1 MKKKISFRISAKI
14 GLGFGI
20 LTAALVV
27 NAIRI
32 TNVLNDGRELNK
44 EINMVYQPS
53 EAQLLKLQD
62 LVNNSQAL
70 IKSWVFVDRVADTP
84 DKKRLLQMHDETLP
98 ELLKSL
104 SLLSDNWEEK
114 DQQSFRNISI
124 FIRDTLF
131 AKHHIIMDR
140 LTGIDKYN
148 DPNLM
153 FDIIPM
159 VSDNGEIIT
168 LTGMALRDLDGLI
181 QSQKVKADAA
191 RASMEDQLTR
201 LKNFILLTSIL
212 LVMVSLIVAFFTV
225 RSLVVPINSIK
236 STLLMMSRG
245 ILPSK
250 QMEERND
257 EIGEMSRA
265 LNSHV
270 SGLKAISDFALEI
283 GRRNYNTAFKPAS
296 KDDVLGN
303 SLLRMRDDLKSAAEE
318 DHKRKIEDEQRNWA
332 TAGVA
337 KFSDILRKDND
348 KLDVLAYNIVSNLV
362 DYLGANQ
369 GGIFVVG
376 EDETGT
382 ACLDLVACYAYNR
395 QKFIRKRLGMNEGLA
410 GRCALER
417 ETIYLTDIPDNYI
430 RITSGLGDA
439 NPRCLLLVP
448 MIMNDEL
455 FGVFEIASFDEI
467 QPFQVEFVEKI
478 AETIASTLST
488 VRFNMQTARLLE
500 QSKVQAEE
508 LATREE
514 EMRQNMEELRATQEQ
529 SARRE
534 LEMQRKIERLQRKS
548 EAS

>member
-27 NAIRI
+27 NAVLI
-32 TNVLNDGRELNK
+32 TNVLNDSRELNK
-44 EINMVYQPS
+44 NISEVYQPS
-53 EAQLLKLQD
+53 EAQLVKLHD
-62 LVNNSQAL
+62 MVNSSQAL
-70 IKSWVFVDRVADTP
+70 IKSWVFVDKVSDTP
-84 DKKRLLQMHDETLP
+84 DKQRLKQMHEQTLP
-98 ELLKSL
+98 ELIQAL
-104 SLLSDNWEEK
+104 SLLSDHWEPQ
-114 DQQSFRNISI
+114 DQQVFRSISF

-131 AKHHIIMDR
+131 ARHHIIIDK
-140 LTGIDKYN
+140 LNSIDKYN
-148 DPNLM
+148 DPNVM

-159 VSDNGEIIT
+159 VSDNGEIVM
-168 LTGMALRDLDGLI
+168 LTAKALTSLNELI
-181 QSQKVKADAA
+181 KNQKSQADNA
-191 RASMEDQLTR
+191 RASMETQLTR
-201 LKNFILLTSIL
+201 LKNFILYTSIL
-212 LVMVSLIVAFFTV
+212 LVFVSLVVAFLTV
-225 RSLVVPINSIK
+225 RSLVIPINSMK
-236 STLLMMSRG
+236 GTLLMMSKG
-245 ILPSK
+245 ILPNK
-250 QMEERND
+250 PMIERAD

-265 LNSHV
+265 LNSLV
-270 SGLKAISDFALEI
+270 SGLKSISNFALEI
-283 GRRNYNTAFKPAS
+283 GRGNYNTTFKPAS

-303 SLLRMRDDLKSAAEE
+303 SLLQMRDDLKAAAEE
-318 DHKRKIEDEQRNWA
+318 DQKRKIEDEQRNWA
-332 TAGVA
+332 TAGLA
-337 KFSDILRKDND
+337 KFGDILRKDND
-348 KLDVLAYNIVSNLV
+348 KLDVLSYNIVSNLV

-376 EDETGT
+376 EDEMGN

-395 QKFIRKRLGMNEGLA
+395 QKFINKRLGMNEGLV

-417 ETIYLTDIPDNYI
+417 ETIYLTDVPDNYI

-455 FGVFEIASFDEI
+455 FGVFELAAFDEL
-467 QPFQVEFVEKI
+467 QPFQIMFVERI

-488 VRFNMQTARLLE
+488 VRFNMQTAKLLE
-500 QSKVQAEE
+500 QSKIQAEE

-534 LEMQRKIERLQRKS
+534 IEMQQKIEMLQRKNS
-548 EAS
+548 